1 MPDRERGREFP
12 KAGPVKHKQEVEEE
26 TTDPLTV
33 DRASHELQSVEFNC
47 RGPMPDWWGG
57 QGITDGYRNGH
68 VGSVCIAL
76 ALNICR

>member
-33 DRASHELQSVEFNC
+33 DRASHELQWNLTAEGRCQTGGVGRELRTDTGMATWALSVSLW
-47 RGPMPDWWGG
+47 P
-57 QGITDGYRNGH
+57 
-68 VGSVCIAL
+68 
-76 ALNICR
+76 